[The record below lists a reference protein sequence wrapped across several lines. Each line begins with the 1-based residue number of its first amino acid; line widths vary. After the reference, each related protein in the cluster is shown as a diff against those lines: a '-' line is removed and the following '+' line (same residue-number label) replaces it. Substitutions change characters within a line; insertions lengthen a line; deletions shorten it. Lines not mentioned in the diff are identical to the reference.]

1 MTTEMNLSIGIEK
14 YIEHLAALGK
24 KPSTIGTA
32 KRTMALLQQHLGD
45 SKVISKILTV
55 HVANFYSS
63 DAATTQPCKG
73 GTKPRALPS
82 ILQIRRIVRDALVY
96 WHAKGYLANVPLPKD
111 EKKFLKTEKAPK
123 QPKGK
128 TPQID
133 PPLPPEA
140 YIKPTDE
147 AKAGIQAQAD
157 ALSTALNTAL
167 LTGDNPDAADAE

>member
-63 DAATTQPCKG
+63 DAAHG
-73 GTKPRALPS
+73 GSGVHQASSSHNDTHPAASRMH
-82 ILQIRRIVRDALVY
+82 RDS
-96 WHAKGYLANVPLPKD
+96 H
-111 EKKFLKTEKAPK
+111 
-123 QPKGK
+123 
-128 TPQID
+128 
-133 PPLPPEA
+133 
-140 YIKPTDE
+140 
-147 AKAGIQAQAD
+147 
-157 ALSTALNTAL
+157 
-167 LTGDNPDAADAE
+167 

>member
-128 TPQID
+128 
-133 PPLPPEA
+133 
-140 YIKPTDE
+140 
-147 AKAGIQAQAD
+147 KAAPAAGTTLLTQAQSD

>member
-1 MTTEMNLSIGIEK
+1 MTTETNITTGIQD
-14 YIEHLAALGK
+14 YLDHLEEAGK
-24 KPSTIGTA
+24 SSSTIGTA

-128 TPQID
+128 
-133 PPLPPEA
+133 
-140 YIKPTDE
+140 
-147 AKAGIQAQAD
+147 KAAPAAGTTLLTQAQSD